1 VKIRKILFIRSDR
14 IGDFLLNLPAIH
26 ALKETFPSAE
36 ISVVVDPNVREL
48 ILCHPDIAQSIPFRM
63 PSPLSAIESKK
74 EWFFLFRRL
83 NKEKFDLAIVSNP
96 HKYFHLLTALLRIPC
111 RVGYNRK
118 WGCLLTHTIQERKK
132 NNRHEVEYNLDLV
145 SLIGAKL
152 RDPFSENSYMIYLPP
167 PEEKSFMEFIE
178 AEGITSQKRWIV
190 IHPFT
195 TDPKKEWPM
204 ERWAEF
210 LNRLTEWNLAS
221 GNLLEIILIGG
232 QEEKASLLLFGEI
245 LSKTDQRSL
254 KNLVGMLALRQLAA
268 LLKKAALLLSNDSGP
283 VHIAAAFQTETI
295 VLFGGGSSAER
306 WGPWSRLKK
315 EGKNRHTII
324 QRERMSDIPVETVWK
339 EVIRKFQSSS

>member
-1 VKIRKILFIRSDR
+1 MDIRKILFIRSDR

-36 ISVVVDPNVREL
+36 ISVVVDPNVEEL
-48 ILCHPDIAQSIPFRM
+48 ILYHPDIERSIPFRM
-63 PSPLSAIESKK
+63 PPRRSKK
-74 EWFFLFRRL
+74 EWFFLFQRL
-83 NKEKFDLAIVSNP
+83 NKEKFDLVIVSNP
-96 HKYFHLLTALLRIPC
+96 HKYFHLLTALLRIPY
-111 RVGYNRK
+111 RVGYNQK
-118 WGCLLTHTIQERKK
+118 WGFLLTHTIQDREAK

-152 RDPFSENSYMIYLPP
+152 RDPFSENSYMIYLTP
-167 PEEKSFMEFIE
+167 PEEKSFMELIE
-178 AEGITSQKRWIV
+178 AYGIFSEKGWIV

-204 ERWAEF
+204 QMWAEF

-232 QEEKASLLLFGEI
+232 QEEEASREI

-254 KNLVGMLALRQLAA
+254 KNLVGMLTLRQLAA
-268 LLKKAALLLSNDSGP
+268 LLKKAKLLLSNDSGP

-295 VLFGGGSSAER
+295 VLFGGGSSPQR
-306 WGPWSRLKK
+306 WGPWSRQ
-315 EGKNRHTII
+315 GKNRHTII
-324 QRERMSDIPVETVWK
+324 QGDGMSDIPVETVWK
-339 EVIRKFQSSS
+339 EVIRKFRSSF